1 MESVGDAVVIWSVVG
16 LEEKVLVDQSVVVV
30 QECVYVF
37 GLHVEEV
44 VGERE
49 EWRFLPARVVE
60 ELKVEVR
67 KLMESARIVAWPGLS
82 KSIDSFG
89 CQIAC

>member
-49 EWRFLPARVVE
+49 E
-60 ELKVEVR
+60 
-67 KLMESARIVAWPGLS
+67 
-82 KSIDSFG
+82 
-89 CQIAC
+89 